1 MTSQALPYLVWAL
14 SVACIAIGFVGTIIP
29 IIPGPPLI
37 FAGVLAIAWWDNFTK
52 VGILPVSI
60 IGVLAIVCVVID
72 FVASY
77 IGAKKV
83 GASRAALIGSVVGS
97 VVGIFFLLPGLIL
110 GPFIGAL
117 LGEWWSVRNVSQAT
131 RVGLGTWLGM
141 LIGTAAKV
149 GLSLTMI
156 AVFLLS
162 LLT

>member
-1 MTSQALPYLVWAL
+1 MVSQIIPWLVWAL
-14 SVACIAIGFVGTIIP
+14 CLACIAIGFVGTIIP
-29 IIPGPPLI
+29 ILPGPPLI
-37 FAGVLAIAWWDNFTK
+37 LAGVIGIAWWEDFTR

-60 IGVLAIVCVVID
+60 IGVLAVLTIVID
-72 FVASY
+72 FVSSY

-83 GASRAALIGSVVGS
+83 GASRAALIGSIVGS

-117 LGEWWSVRNVSQAT
+117 LGEWWSARNLSQAT
-131 RVGLGTWLGM
+131 RVGIGTWLGM
-141 LIGTAAKV
+141 LVGTAAKL
-149 GLSLTMI
+149 GLSLAMI